1 MDRLFGLD
9 KPRRADEGMALLTTT
24 HDNIELSIL
33 ESILEGEKIPYITY
47 DRGAGGAMRIIAGYS
62 VMGTDIFVPEE
73 LLEHLRHSRRLR
85 VAAHHHSAAV
95 IVFRRRGDHD
105 VDALAERLLEE
116 EHAYRPA
123 GGAARVPHAR
133 PLYESRGL
141 LPEKRLAKIVGPP
154 SV

>member
-73 LLEHLRHSRRLR
+73 LLEQ
-85 VAAHHHSAAV
+85 AT
-95 IVFRRRGDHD
+95 
-105 VDALAERLLEE
+105 ELLD
-116 EHAYRPA
+116 AYRN
-123 GGAARVPHAR
+123 GEDVEDGESVPVDEEA
-133 PLYESRGL
+133 
-141 LPEKRLAKIVGPP
+141 
-154 SV
+154 